1 MISALRG
8 LLSVLIIP
16 RYDYTERYDQLRAR
30 VSLLVGVCMVIM
42 TVSLIIGGLLLP
54 IEPDRLQRTM
64 LYAFSG
70 LAIALI
76 IVAAVHTGRLR
87 LAMWL
92 LYLFFLIIAARS
104 LQNGIGTQLV
114 LVLVLPMLYAGIVA
128 HWRGVVAT
136 FVIEMILLIAQ
147 IVGQSQVTTP
157 DMSMLEPQ
165 NLPLASLIVVVLLLG
180 VSALAG
186 AFAYEVQRA
195 ISYSTRLLSQLR
207 GVLDISQITAKI
219 SNLDD
224 LLPRTVNYIRDRFAV
239 YQVQIFLIDKE
250 RRFADLAASTGDAG
264 RLLLERGYRLSLTS
278 TGAIGQCIGSGAPV
292 ISDAKEE
299 RSDAMSGTTLRF
311 PRHVNELLPATR
323 SELVLP
329 LIVGDLVIGALDLQS
344 NHTDTFTTQDAE
356 SLRLLATQVALAINN
371 AIQIDEQRATLNE
384 TRRMFLEAETNLR
397 ESQQINQRLT
407 GQAWKDYMR
416 QRVINSLGYTL
427 NDGRLHAESAWTP
440 LLERAVADRRP
451 ITSQGDNKHMIAV
464 PVELRGQVIGAIE
477 VEFEGNL
484 QNVGSSTETID
495 MIQAVA
501 QRLAV
506 SVDNARLFEQTQELA
521 QQEFEV
527 NSISAKIQGVTDIQ
541 DLIKIA
547 LHELSSAIDADA
559 ASIRLGQL
567 TAEPEAEAQA

>member
-1 MISALRG
+1 MISAFRSLFA
-8 LLSVLIIP
+8 LLIVP
-16 RYDYTERYDQLRAR
+16 HHDYPDRYDQLRAR
-30 VSLLVGVCMVIM
+30 VSLLVGVFMVIM

-54 IEPDRLQRTM
+54 IDANRVQRT
-64 LYAFSG
+64 LLFGFGG
-70 LAIALI
+70 LAVALFV
-76 IVAAVHTGRLR
+76 VACVHSGRLPW
-87 LAMWL
+87 AMWV
-92 LYLFFLIIAARS
+92 LYIFFLVVAARS
-104 LQNGIGTQLV
+104 LQTGIGTQLV
-114 LVLVLPMLYAGIVA
+114 LVLVLPLLYAGIVA
-128 HWRGVVAT
+128 HWRGVIVT
-136 FVIEMILLIAQ
+136 FAIEMVLLIIQIIGQAQ
-147 IVGQSQVTTP
+147 VRTP
-157 DMSMLEPQ
+157 DLSLLDPQ
-165 NLPLASLIVVVLLLG
+165 NLPLNAMIAIVLMIG
-180 VSALAG
+180 ISALAG
-186 AFAYEVQRA
+186 AFAYEVRRA
-195 ISYSTRLLSQLR
+195 INYSTRLLSQLR

-219 SNLDD
+219 SNLSD
-224 LLPRTVNYIRDRFAV
+224 LLPRTVNYIRDRFGV

-250 RRFADLAASTGDAG
+250 RRFANLVASTGDAG
-264 RLLLERGYRLSLTS
+264 KTLLERGYRLSLTS
-278 TGAIGQCIGSGAPV
+278 TGAIGQCIGSGEPV

-299 RSDAMSGTTLRF
+299 RSEMGSGTTLRF

-344 NHTDTFTTQDAE
+344 NHTDTFTQQDTE
-356 SLRLLATQVALAINN
+356 SLRLLATQVALAIYN
-371 AIQIDEQRATLNE
+371 ANQIDEQRATLNE

-416 QRVINSLGYTL
+416 QRVTHSLGYTL
-427 NDGRLHAESAWTP
+427 NDGRLHAESEWTP
-440 LLERAVADRRP
+440 LLERVLADRRP
-451 ITSQGDNKHMIAV
+451 ITAQGDNKHLIGV
-464 PVELRGQVIGAIE
+464 PVELRGQIIGAIE
-477 VEFEGNL
+477 VEFNGNL
-484 QNVGSSTETID
+484 QNLGNSTETID

-527 NSISAKIQGVTDIQ
+527 NNISAKIQGVTDIQ

-567 TAEPEAEAQA
+567 PVEAEARA